1 MRMTASS
8 ITTSEDRADQ
18 TALRLA
24 QMKLPVQTEFITHNT
39 PSRLGTL
46 STTSLGPPSAAL
58 PVPAQLA
65 ELDAKDEGGAL
76 DVILDREQRLQEAIV
91 GLEGMKIE
99 EQPRL

>member
-1 MRMTASS
+1 
-8 ITTSEDRADQ
+8 
-18 TALRLA
+18 
-24 QMKLPVQTEFITHNT
+24 MKLPVSTEFITHTT

-46 STTSLGPPSAAL
+46 STSSLGPPSAAL

-76 DVILDREQRLQEAIV
+76 GVILGREERLQDALV
-91 GLEGMKIE
+91 GMEGLKIG